1 MKHRRRLLWVLLG
14 VIIVGVGVYPVE
26 TSVVPEWSV
35 RVVDER
41 GTPVRGAV
49 VRQSWQHY
57 SLERN
62 GHEEDLATDSDGY
75 VTFQPRKIRAG
86 LFGRIM
92 VPVLNAF
99 SLREHA
105 SFGPSASVT
114 VWGEHGSYS
123 SAQYEPNKSLPD
135 KLTFPSMP

>member
-1 MKHRRRLLWVLLG
+1 MKHKRLLLFPLLG
-14 VIIVGVGVYPVE
+14 VIIAGVYPVE
-26 TSVVPEWSV
+26 TIVVPEWSV

-41 GTPVRGAV
+41 GAPARGAV

-57 SLERN
+57 SLERS
-62 GHEEDLATDSDGY
+62 GHEEDLATDVDGH
-75 VTFQPRKIRAG
+75 VTFQQRKVRVG

-92 VPVLNAF
+92 VPVLNAL

-114 VWGEHGSYS
+114 VWGEQGRYS
-123 SAQYEPNKSLPD
+123 SARYEPNKPLPD
-135 KLTFPSMP
+135 KLTLPSTP